1 MNMKV
6 RRFDASIAYTT
17 PEGKTQEEE
26 FPVRAADYAAA
37 NRIALDY
44 VLKVLKLDDFEL
56 RIVGA

>member
-37 NRIALDY
+37 NRFALDY
-44 VLKVLKLDDFEL
+44 VRKVL
-56 RIVGA
+56 

>member
-6 RRFDASIAYTT
+6 RRFDASIDYTT